1 MRGHL
6 RLEIVEIV
14 RLGIGKAL
22 RQRQKV
28 VVEHV
33 LTGRGERC
41 DRAAV
46 EAVFERDDG
55 VVFRALVLSRVFARG
70 LDGAFVGLRAG
81 VGEEDLFH
89 AGLFAQQLRQLRVG
103 RGEVEV

>member
-1 MRGHL
+1 MEAAIHRNDGLAAAAHL
-6 RLEIVEIV
+6 
-14 RLGIGKAL
+14 LGIQASK
-22 RQRQKV
+22 
-28 VVEHV
+28 
-33 LTGRGERC
+33 
-41 DRAAV
+41 
-46 EAVFERDDG
+46 
-55 VVFRALVLSRVFARG
+55 